1 MAQSA
6 EPQHGYLLA
15 RSDVPLGDRRIGGDA
30 GAQQRSCRHE
40 VQGIGNTANK
50 PLIDDDFLRV
60 AALSDSSVDIP
71 GVVSTDRPVEA
82 RLLLPCL
89 ALLTVSARV
98 DQTSDAYSVSRF
110 VLRDLGTNSLNDSG
124 NLMTDGQREVRLA
137 PLVANG
143 VNVRMTDS
151 SSFNVDDDVVGTRV
165 SSFNLDNFER
175 PVRSILLKRLDDDGH
190 E

>member
-30 GAQQRSCRHE
+30 GAQQRSCLYE
-40 VQGIGNTANK
+40 VQGIGDAANK
-50 PLIDDDFLRV
+50 PLVDDDFLRV
-60 AALSDSSVDIP
+60 AALGDTSVDIM
-71 GVVSTDRPVEA
+71 GVVSTDRPVET
-82 RLLLPCL
+82 RLLLPGL

>member
-1 MAQSA
+1 MRQTNS
-6 EPQHGYLLA
+6 L
-15 RSDVPLGDRRIGGDA
+15 V
-30 GAQQRSCRHE
+30 
-40 VQGIGNTANK
+40 
-50 PLIDDDFLRV
+50 DDDFLRV
-60 AALSDSSVDIP
+60 AALSDSSVDIT

-110 VLRDLGTNSLNDSG
+110 VLRDPGTNSLNDSG
-124 NLMTDGQREVRLA
+124 DLVTDGQREVRLA

-165 SSFNLDNFER
+165 SSLNLNDLEGL
-175 PVRSILLKRLDDDGH
+175 VRSILLKRLDDDGH

>member
-1 MAQSA
+1 M
-6 EPQHGYLLA
+6 
-15 RSDVPLGDRRIGGDA
+15 
-30 GAQQRSCRHE
+30 
-40 VQGIGNTANK
+40 
-50 PLIDDDFLRV
+50 
-60 AALSDSSVDIP
+60 
-71 GVVSTDRPVEA
+71 
-82 RLLLPCL
+82 
-89 ALLTVSARV
+89 SARV

>member
-15 RSDVPLGDRRIGGDA
+15 RSDVPLSDRRIGGDA

-40 VQGIGNTANK
+40 IQGIGDAANK
-50 PLIDDDFLRV
+50 PLIDDDFLRI
-60 AALSDSSVDIP
+60 ATLGDSSVDIS
-71 GVVSTDRPVEA
+71 GIVSTDRPVET
-82 RLLLPCL
+82 RLFLPCL
-89 ALLTVSARV
+89 ALLTASARV
-98 DQTSDAYSVSRF
+98 DQTSDAYSISRF
-110 VLRDLGTNSLNDSG
+110 VLRNPGTNGLNDSG
-124 NLMTDGQREVRLA
+124 NLMTNGQREVRLA

-165 SSFNLDNFER
+165 SSEA
-175 PVRSILLKRLDDDGH
+175 P
-190 E
+190 